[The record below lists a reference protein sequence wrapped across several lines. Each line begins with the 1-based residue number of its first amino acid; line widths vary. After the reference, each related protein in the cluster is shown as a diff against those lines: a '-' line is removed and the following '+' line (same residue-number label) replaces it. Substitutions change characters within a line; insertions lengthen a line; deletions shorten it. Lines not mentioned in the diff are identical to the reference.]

1 MLKFIVDFIILLTST
16 AIPLVLNYY
25 QIPTPNLQR
34 ISLGLAVLLMI
45 SAHFLSS
52 HKAPSSFLKYSL
64 LFFLSLTLQ
73 LMIFSTGGFKSPFLP
88 LYHLFAITISFLIG
102 LKVGISFLIL
112 SVGGLLI
119 NIRLDEK
126 TTIIFKDDPG
136 TIILYVL
143 SFIVLIP
150 IYHLVVSRYNLK
162 DNLSKF
168 LDQQLKLSKIRQKTI
183 LGGISEFVV
192 ITDLNLRIL
201 SFNETVERTLQMSSS
216 ELINRPLFDILF
228 LKKANGALV
237 GPKDLSVDQIVVDK
251 STRINSNLFL
261 YSKNKLSPKKV
272 IVKVRPA
279 EDLQGKIDQ
288 IIFIVSEEDKLEP
301 STALH
306 LDLETAFLQYEAK
319 VAELRKT
326 LDAKGLVDLKIRTD
340 LMRKTEKD
348 LITASEIQDHGVK
361 PNLVLKDIAEVVKH
375 TVAQEQEFVK
385 NLKLPISLVFDTKY
399 SKDAASLAPKGVN
412 VPLSVL
418 TAPYFTAPIDPK
430 WLDLLLQKL
439 IDIAILLTSSE
450 PNPLIQVQLSY
461 DQKIVYITVMFTSH
475 LQQAEWHRLLFTQY
489 YGILQS
495 KTNLKYG
502 SGLEGYVAKILSQFQ
517 NLPLSVKTGINPP
530 SLSFVL
536 HIPKQAK
543 I

>member
-1 MLKFIVDFIILLTST
+1 MV
-16 AIPLVLNYY
+16 
-25 QIPTPNLQR
+25 
-34 ISLGLAVLLMI
+34 
-45 SAHFLSS
+45 
-52 HKAPSSFLKYSL
+52 
-64 LFFLSLTLQ
+64 
-73 LMIFSTGGFKSPFLP
+73 FSTGGFKSPFLP
-88 LYHLFAITISFLIG
+88 LYHLFAITVSFLMS
-102 LKVGISFLIL
+102 LKVGISFLLL
-112 SVGGLLI
+112 SVGSLLV
-119 NIRLDEK
+119 NIFLDEK
-126 TTIIFKDDPG
+126 AAIIFKDDPG
-136 TIILYVL
+136 TIILYIL
-143 SFIVLIP
+143 TFIVLIP

-168 LDQQLKLSKIRQKTI
+168 LDQQLKLSRIRQKTI

-237 GPKDLSVDQIVVDK
+237 RPKDLSVDQIMVDK

-261 YSKNKLSPKKV
+261 YSKNKFTPKKV
-272 IVKVRPA
+272 VVKVRPT

-288 IIFIVSEEDKLEP
+288 IIFIISEEDRLSSSP
-301 STALH
+301 AVH

-319 VAELRKT
+319 AEELKKT
-326 LDAKGLVDLKIRTD
+326 LKAKGLVDLKIRTD

-361 PNLVLKDIAEVVKH
+361 PNLVLKDIAEIVKH

-385 NLKLPISLVFDTKY
+385 NLKVPISLVFDTKY
-399 SKDAASLAPKGVN
+399 TKDAASLAPKGVN
-412 VPLSVL
+412 VPLSAL

-439 IDIAILLTSSE
+439 IDIAILLTSAES
-450 PNPLIQVQLSY
+450 NPLIQIQLSY
-461 DQKIVYITVMFTSH
+461 DQKTVYITVMFTSH

-517 NLPLSVKTGINPP
+517 NLPLSVKPGVNPP
-530 SLSFVL
+530 SLSFIL
-536 HIPKQAK
+536 QIPKQVK
-543 I
+543 T